1 MTRLALPLLLLPVL
15 ALSGAGEPTG
25 AQRQLAKDIAG
36 RTAGKPAHCVPTS
49 NGSEALRIIDERTL
63 AYRDG
68 RTLWVSRL
76 DAPCPGLAPA
86 RTLVTE
92 TFGGQYCRGDRFYT
106 LQPGSTMPGSFCL
119 LGDFTPYRQPR

>member
-1 MTRLALPLLLLPVL
+1 MTRLALPLLLLPAL
-15 ALSGAGEPTG
+15 ALCGADTPTS
-25 AQRQLAKDIAG
+25 AQRQLTKDIAG
-36 RTAGKPAHCVPTS
+36 RTAGKPARCVPTA
-49 NGSEALRIIDERTL
+49 NGGEALRVIDNQTL

-92 TFGGQYCRGDRFYT
+92 TFGGQYCRGDRFYS
-106 LQPGSTMPGSFCL
+106 LQPGSTMPGPFCL
-119 LGDFTPYRQPR
+119 LGEFTPYRRPR